1 MKHSY
6 RRLNGYVLTY
16 EPSSKYCMTSE
27 NWDGWVYE
35 HILVMERRLGEIPDG
50 FEVHHLDGD
59 TENNRDDN
67 LILLSKED
75 HTRLHNW
82 LQSCDI
88 NLKELNANRMNSG
101 KPKLFRCKE
110 CDKPLSGSQ
119 TTFCCTACQNRFS
132 SKKPPVDELIGKT
145 ISEISSKFSVTPK
158 TARKWFHSYGI
169 AWQS

>member
-1 MKHSY
+1 MKL
-6 RRLNGYVLTY
+6 RKLNGYILVY

-27 NWDGWVYE
+27 DWDGWVYE
-35 HILVMERRLGEIPDG
+35 HMLMIEKRIGVIPDG

-88 NLKELNANRMNSG
+88 NLKELSANRMNSV
-101 KPKLFRCKE
+101 KPKLYRCKN
-110 CDKPLSGSQ
+110 CKAPLSGSQ
-119 TTFCCTACQNRFS
+119 TQFCSTSCQNKYS
-132 SKKPPVDELIGKT
+132 SKKPEAEMLFGKT
-145 ISEISSKFSVTPK
+145 PKQIAEEYCVTQK
-158 TARKWFHSYGI
+158 TARKWLHSYDI
-169 AWQS
+169 AW